1 MKGFAR
7 RKYGLRIWGDFPL
20 KMTWEEMKRTWQGK
34 WNNMKGKG
42 VKGTEKTWLDML
54 ANEWNEMETQ
64 RQSAKTASQQ
74 LEDVVLYTSP

>member
-1 MKGFAR
+1 
-7 RKYGLRIWGDFPL
+7 
-20 KMTWEEMKRTWQGK
+20 MTREMEQHERE
-34 WNNMKGKG
+34 G